1 MTSIQAGTSTD
12 LVVECSES
20 SRFTEGTPP
29 RAWRAPSG
37 SSREGARW
45 SLGLRFGICKKNND
59 LVNNVMIV
67 IAVLFLPATIM
78 VTIS

>member
-1 MTSIQAGTSTD
+1 MLGK
-12 LVVECSES
+12 LEVHRGNS
-20 SRFTEGTPP
+20 SARLARAERQLEG
-29 RAWRAPSG
+29 
-37 SSREGARW
+37 GARW

-67 IAVLFLPATIM
+67 IAVLFLLATIM